1 MQKILIVDDDKD
13 LCFLLS
19 RFLTRKG
26 YDVTVKYA
34 GLEAIA
40 HFEKTEPDLI
50 ISDLGLGD
58 IDGITLLDRS
68 KELYPNLPVI
78 IITGFSDIK
87 TSAIAMRQGAFD
99 YVMKPL
105 LPEQILLTAQ
115 EALES
120 RKRGISNS
128 VNYHF
133 TDKAP
138 KEYYFWGNSD
148 ASKKLF
154 RLMHL
159 VAPTDH
165 NIIIYGEDGAGKR
178 SIANEIHKL
187 SKRSHMPFVLMN
199 ATGTNKKNIAALLF
213 GTETSS
219 EDGSVEEEKG
229 ILDQA
234 NGGTLFISDPQLL
247 PRDVQLRLLEFLRQ
261 HCWVREGG
269 AAGLKWISGYLF
281 RVPNF
286 YGMPHAAAILRNLS
300 ITA

>member
-1 MQKILIVDDDKD
+1 
-13 LCFLLS
+13 LC
-19 RFLTRKG
+19 
-26 YDVTVKYA
+26 
-34 GLEAIA
+34 
-40 HFEKTEPDLI
+40 
-50 ISDLGLGD
+50 
-58 IDGITLLDRS
+58 LLDRS

-120 RKRGISNS
+120 RKRGINNS

-199 ATGTNKKNIAALLF
+199 TTGTNKKNIAALLF
-213 GTETSS
+213 GTETRT
-219 EDGSVEEEKG
+219 EDGSVMKAFQGKNDTKDIFEM
-229 ILDQA
+229 LPQA
-234 NGGTLFISDPQLL
+234 IAVLKKNIISPFLSES
-247 PRDVQLRLLEFLRQ
+247 LLEKYAN
-261 HCWVREGG
+261 E
-269 AAGLKWISGYLF
+269 
-281 RVPNF
+281 
-286 YGMPHAAAILRNLS
+286 MPPLAR
-300 ITA
+300 